1 MMIVNSNDVI
11 GLGLTMSNIYM
22 WPVCNFHSYHIEA
35 TTNYVVKTTR
45 ILIPWD
51 ARWSWT
57 YTIIFFLGSQM
68 VMLVNEKC
76 ACSFY
81 MHLLIQQCF
90 SQCQNIKKDFPIKIS
105 TLDSPVPLLYWLYP
119 YLAFMYLLYSFSPK
133 VFTNFISFLLQ
144 NPDFIFSPFLS
155 FLVSFLHFH
164 RIFFFTCPFH
174 NFSKWFLCTDICIC
188 FSYSPWRN
196 IEHNCF
202 LTRNNISMGLAFS
215 LCSRFSK
222 NFVHGCGW

>member
-1 MMIVNSNDVI
+1 MKLDLHN
-11 GLGLTMSNIYM
+11 
-22 WPVCNFHSYHIEA
+22 NFFSWLSDGNVSEW
-35 TTNYVVKTTR
+35 KMR
-45 ILIPWD
+45 LFILYAFTYSTVFLPIP
-51 ARWSWT
+51 
-57 YTIIFFLGSQM
+57 
-68 VMLVNEKC
+68 E
-76 ACSFY
+76 
-81 MHLLIQQCF
+81 H
-90 SQCQNIKKDFPIKIS
+90 KKDFPIKIS
-105 TLDSPVPLLYWLYP
+105 TPDSPVPLLYWLYP